1 MSSIGD
7 PKREG
12 PLSALVERVGG
23 TATALGAVVAL
34 ITAVVAG
41 GYKLYSIVDPNESSP
56 RVLKANLKLTSQL
69 PFTLGQY
76 LKEVHRSGNRYS
88 AKELEAEG
96 ELVYLGL
103 EIEGAAKRHVSL
115 QWSLF
120 SANETGVALRP
131 VRDYAL
137 RPLDDQLVA
146 GISPT
151 ADDYRGIAKA
161 WVPHPT
167 GEGSYLARLE
177 LEQDRNTLAFIDT
190 NPFSGADPLGFET
203 PPTPITVPAVV
214 QPINQ

>member
-1 MSSIGD
+1 MSHIGD
-7 PKREG
+7 PGSKG
-12 PLSALVERVGG
+12 PLSALIERVGG

-41 GYKLYSIVDPNESSP
+41 GYKLYSIVDPNESAP
-56 RVLKANLKLTSQL
+56 RVLKANLKLTSQV
-69 PFTLGQY
+69 PFTLGQF
-76 LKEVHRSGNRYS
+76 LKQAHRSANRYS
-88 AKELEAEG
+88 AKQLEADG

-103 EIEGAAKRHVSL
+103 EIEGAAKKHVSL

-120 SANETGVALRP
+120 SADESGVALGP
-131 VRDYAL
+131 VRDYDL

-151 ADDYRGIAKA
+151 ADDYRGVAKA

-177 LEQDRNTLAFIDT
+177 LEQDRNTLAFVDT

-203 PPTPITVPAVV
+203 PPIPIAVPAVV
-214 QPINQ
+214 QQINQ